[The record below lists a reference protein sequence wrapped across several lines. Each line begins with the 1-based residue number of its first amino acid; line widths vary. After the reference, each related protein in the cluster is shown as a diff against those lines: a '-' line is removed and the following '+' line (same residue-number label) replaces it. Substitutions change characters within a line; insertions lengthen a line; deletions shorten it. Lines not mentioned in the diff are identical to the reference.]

1 MSVTHNVKIIS
12 LNVNG
17 LGNPMKCSKVFAKL
31 RRAKASVVFLQET
44 HLSKKEDEKFKKLG
58 SYDSS
63 CKI

>member
-1 MSVTHNVKIIS
+1 MNSV
-12 LNVNG
+12 
-17 LGNPMKCSKVFAKL
+17 GNPIKRNKVIPKL
-31 RRAKASVVFLQET
+31 KRAKASIAFLQET